1 MRARGG
7 LVDVAFSIVAIASC
21 EVCSE
26 VVLAC
31 LDLGKFVLL
40 YHCPWS
46 LQTRGRVSAGLLTRI
61 RVVCSRRTPMDYA
74 GTFTALLL
82 LLTSVLG
89 RLPSL

>member
-7 LVDVAFSIVAIASC
+7 LVDVAFNVVAIASC

-31 LDLGKFVLL
+31 LDLGTFVLL
-40 YHCPWS
+40 YHWPWS
-46 LQTRGRVSAGLLTRI
+46 LQTRGRVSAGLLPRI
-61 RVVCSRRTPMDYA
+61 RVVGSRRTPMDY

-82 LLTSVLG
+82 LLTSVLD
-89 RLPSL
+89 RHPSR